1 MIILGIDTV
10 FHTASVAIIKDN
22 KVITNLVS
30 KKSISKSRS
39 SLIDFSFN
47 NVSSIGALIKE
58 ALEVAKIDIKQVS
71 LISVTNRGN
80 LLSSVIVGVA
90 AANTLGSIYNI
101 PVIGVDHHEAHIY
114 SNWIENKKQKFKF
127 PILAFSASGAHTSL
141 SLIKGESGYVEIFN
155 SKGVAKDSSEKPLFV
170 GVGTLFSD
178 VSLFLKLR
186 EINEKG
192 DDGLLISELAKKG
205 DYFKYDFYKNC
216 PDINFDFW
224 DFLKIREYVI
234 DSVKNILRKNHN
246 NEVVK
251 CDIAASF
258 EMFLVKMLSEKILK
272 TAKKYKINEVHFV
285 GGVASNNTLRKYLK
299 LELEKKN
306 IIIRFPNKEY
316 CVDNA
321 AMVANLGKIRFDSNK
336 KYRKTNVEVESDLTI
351 DKMAIEQFFK
361 SNNN

>member
-10 FHTASVAIIKDN
+10 FHTTSVAIVKDD

-39 SLIDFSFN
+39 SLVDFSFN
-47 NVSSIGALIKE
+47 NVNSIGDLIKE
-58 ALEVAKIDIKQVS
+58 ALKEAKIDMEQVS

-114 SNWIENKKQKFKF
+114 SNWIENKEDKFKF
-127 PILAFSASGAHTSL
+127 PILVFSASGAHTSL
-141 SLIKGESGYVEIFN
+141 NLIKNKNNFKEIFA
-155 SKGVAKDSSEKPLFV
+155 SKGIARAKNKRPIFV
-170 GVGTLFSD
+170 GIGTLFSD

-192 DDGLLISELAKKG
+192 NDGLLVSELAKKG
-205 DYFKYDFYKNC
+205 NCFKYDFYKNC
-216 PDINFDFW
+216 PDVNSDFW
-224 DFLKIREYVI
+224 DFLRIKEHVI
-234 DSVKNILRKNHN
+234 DNIKHILRKNHD

-251 CDIAASF
+251 RDIAASF
-258 EMFLVKMLSEKILK
+258 EMFLVKMLSEKIF
-272 TAKKYKINEVHFV
+272 KIIKRYEVKEVHFV
-285 GGVASNNTLRKYLK
+285 GGVASNNTLRKQLK

-306 IIIRFPNKEY
+306 IVIRFPKKEY

-321 AMVANLGKIRFDSNK
+321 AMIANLGKIKFDNNK
-336 KYRKTNVEVESDLTI
+336 KYSKTSVEVESDLTI
-351 DKMAIEQFFK
+351 DKMAIDQFFK
-361 SNNN
+361 